1 MEKIAITLTVNE
13 WNVVMSS
20 LGKMP
25 FEQVVSVIGQI
36 KEQAEAQISASASA
50 SETTADAA

>member
-1 MEKIAITLTVNE
+1 MEKIEITLTVNE

-36 KEQAEAQISASASA
+36 KEQAEAQIASPPT
-50 SETTADAA
+50 SEQQPS